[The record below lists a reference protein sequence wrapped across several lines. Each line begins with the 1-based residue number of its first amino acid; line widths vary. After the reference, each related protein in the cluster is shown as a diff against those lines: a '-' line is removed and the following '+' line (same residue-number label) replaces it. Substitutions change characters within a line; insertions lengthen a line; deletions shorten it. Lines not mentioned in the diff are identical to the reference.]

1 MRHMIDVNLKYK
13 SKKSGN
19 EVLALNFWTQVNT
32 GEGYILLAGNF
43 NDIVV
48 YNMRTY
54 QIEATLQA
62 HTDAVTCMEVDGFF
76 LFSGSDDCTIMHW
89 NMQTWSK
96 IGVIGRHG
104 DCKYFLFV

>member
-54 QIEATLQA
+54 
-62 HTDAVTCMEVDGFF
+62 
-76 LFSGSDDCTIMHW
+76 
-89 NMQTWSK
+89 
-96 IGVIGRHG
+96 
-104 DCKYFLFV
+104 